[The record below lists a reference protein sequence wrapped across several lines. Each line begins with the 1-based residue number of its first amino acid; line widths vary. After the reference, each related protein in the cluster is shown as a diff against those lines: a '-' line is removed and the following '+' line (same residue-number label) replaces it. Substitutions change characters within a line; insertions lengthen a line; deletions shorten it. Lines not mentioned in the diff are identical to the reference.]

1 MSEKEYKKLFHIKY
15 NSFCNYAY
23 SIVKNESEAEDVVQE
38 VFIDFWKNYGDK
50 EYTIKIE
57 NYFIRAIK
65 YKCIDVVRKRIV
77 SQKYLSEARHITSN
91 HDFVESAEKDSVD
104 ISQLVNLAIDQLPS
118 KTKEVFVLSKI
129 KKLSYKQI
137 ASHLN
142 ISEKTVENQM
152 ARAFKQLRLTLKEYR
167 FFSIFLLLFLLFL
180 LWSSGL
186 LKDYDYIITELVK
199 NEGY

>member
-23 SIVKNESEAEDVVQE
+23 SIIKNESEAEDVVQE
-38 VFIDFWKNYGDK
+38 VFIDFWKKYGDK

-77 SQKYLSEARHITSN
+77 SQKYLSEARHLTPNSN
-91 HDFVESAEKDSVD
+91 FDESIEKDFTD
-104 ISQLVNLAIDQLPS
+104 ISQLVNIAIDQLPP

-137 ASHLN
+137 ATQLN

-152 ARAFKQLRLTLKEYR
+152 ARAFKQLRLTLKEHR
-167 FFSIFLLLFLLFL
+167 FFSLLLLFFLLFL

-186 LKDYDYIITELVK
+186 LNHYDYIITE
-199 NEGY
+199 